1 MSKWGALREILSQRR
16 KDAKVKAD
24 DNLFL
29 TGLGIEA
36 EHFSTLQQCNPVQN
50 KTMPFAPLRLCEKI
64 LNPVNPVNPVKKI
77 SSGFTLVETALALL
91 AIGLGLIALFGLG
104 RLAMESSREAE
115 NDRRCAMMADAI
127 FETLRAVNAIY
138 INEARTIGQYV
149 SVGGDD
155 PADGDPSSSLVL
167 NHWNRLWN
175 QEAQLRGDPPLPLWD
190 SNGRLLFPPVGGMR
204 SMVTN
209 DVPLIKI
216 VDDFIQPSPGD
227 DLYTIQDV
235 GLVRAYNKDVISLA
249 SWNPLYRLEINNV
262 NDYRY
267 YSPAAGNT
275 TAKQV
280 LLYIYPD
287 GLTASSNPRIFTT
300 TLSNT
305 GGMP

>member
-1 MSKWGALREILSQRR
+1 MSNYFEYPISNMECPMPKWNALLNFLSQRR
-16 KDAKVKAD
+16 RGAKGIA
-24 DNLFL
+24 LFL
-29 TGLGIEA
+29 TGLTGFTGLHCCRVEKCLA
-36 EHFSTLQQCNPVQN
+36 S
-50 KTMPFAPLRLCEKI
+50 MP
-64 LNPVNPVNPVKKI
+64 NPVNPVNPVKKI